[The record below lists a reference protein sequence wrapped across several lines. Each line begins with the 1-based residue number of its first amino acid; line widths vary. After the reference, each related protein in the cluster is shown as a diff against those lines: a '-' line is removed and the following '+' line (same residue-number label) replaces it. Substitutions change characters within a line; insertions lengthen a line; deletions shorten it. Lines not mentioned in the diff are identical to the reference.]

1 VATVLYPTRGGD
13 TTYRNQDWACD
24 LALERGADLLLL
36 YVSNVHFLDH
46 ASGPVQLDVLQ
57 KELDELGRF
66 LLAMAE
72 ERAQKRGTEANR
84 LVLHGE
90 FRQALKEVVQEND
103 ITAVVLGRPSHDT
116 AVTTIEYINSL
127 ARSITAEFGVES
139 FVVNEGEV
147 VEHYS
152 PKPNE
157 NPYFQEN
164 NP

>member
-1 VATVLYPTRGGD
+1 MATVLYPTRGGD

-46 ASGPVQLDVLQ
+46 IAGPVQLGLIE
-57 KELDELGRF
+57 KELDELGQF
-66 LLAMAE
+66 LLAIAE
-72 ERAQKRGTEANR
+72 ERAQKRGVEANR

-90 FRQALKEVVQEND
+90 FRQALKEVVQTKN

-116 AVTTIEYINSL
+116 AVTTIEYIDSL
-127 ARSITAEFGVES
+127 ARSITAEYGVES
-139 FVVNEGEV
+139 FVVDQGEV

-152 PKPNE
+152 PVPKADLN
-157 NPYFQEN
+157 QTD
-164 NP
+164 

>member
-46 ASGPVQLDVLQ
+46 ASGPVQLDVLE
-57 KELDELGRF
+57 KELDELGQF

-72 ERAQKRGTEANR
+72 ERAQKSGAKANR
-84 LVLHGE
+84 LVLQGE
-90 FRQALKEVVQEND
+90 FRQALREVVQGYD

-116 AVTTIEYINSL
+116 AVTTFEYIDSL
-127 ARSITAEFGVES
+127 ARSITTEYRVES
-139 FVVNEGEV
+139 FVIDQGEV

-152 PKPNE
+152 PAPNE
-157 NPYFQEN
+157 DHDQAD
-164 NP
+164 

>member
-13 TTYRNQDWACD
+13 RTYRNQDWACD

-36 YVSNVHFLDH
+36 YVSNVHFLDYTAGH
-46 ASGPVQLDVLQ
+46 IRLDVLE
-57 KELDELGRF
+57 KELDDLGQF

-90 FRQALKEVVQEND
+90 FRQALKEVVQGYD

-116 AVTTIEYINSL
+116 AVTTIEYIDSL
-127 ARSITAEFGVES
+127 ARSITAEYGVES
-139 FVVNEGEV
+139 FVVDEGEV
-147 VEHYS
+147 VKHYS
-152 PKPNE
+152 PAPE
-157 NPYFQEN
+157 EDLGQAE
-164 NP
+164 